1 MGIHR
6 SGEMEEAVMKQI
18 HRSLSQWQEIIQE
31 CRTSGM
37 TDFEVINLYLDK
49 KENLYHNRFTC
60 EVNLKKR

>member
-1 MGIHR
+1 
-6 SGEMEEAVMKQI
+6 MKQI